1 MAEAFWPQQ
10 LICGNKGLIRMLSA
24 TSYQRSYVSRETL
37 FLCAVLVALQLLD
50 GLLTARGVSILG
62 IESEGNLVI
71 RNLMHFVGVV
81 PALVVVKTIAIS
93 IVLTLGVISE
103 SVPWLCGALR
113 GLAVVYLGAAVVP
126 WCIINS
132 LHL

>member
-1 MAEAFWPQQ
+1 M
-10 LICGNKGLIRMLSA
+10 ISA
-24 TSYQRSYVSRETL
+24 TATDRITISKETL
-37 FLCAVLVALQLLD
+37 CLCAILVVLQLFD
-50 GLLTARGVSILG
+50 GILTARGVSILG
-62 IESEGNLVI
+62 IESEGNLII
-71 RNLMHFVGVV
+71 RNLMYFLGIA
-81 PALVVVKTIAIS
+81 PALLVVKTVAIS
-93 IVLTLGVISE
+93 IVVALGVISE